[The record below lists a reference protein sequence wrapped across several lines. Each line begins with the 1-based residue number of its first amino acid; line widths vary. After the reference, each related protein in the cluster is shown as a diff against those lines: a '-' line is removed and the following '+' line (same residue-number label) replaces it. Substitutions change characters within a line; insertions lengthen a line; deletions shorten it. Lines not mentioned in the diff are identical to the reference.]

1 MPRAYIAGTG
11 FHLPSRRITNAEL
24 TQRIDSSE
32 DWIVKHTGIVE
43 RRGAEPDQNT
53 SDLGVL
59 ATRAALERTGWSEK
73 DLDLL
78 ICATSTPDAL
88 IPSTACYMGKKLRI
102 DPVALDINAACSGF
116 VYGLAVADAMMQTG
130 PWKRV
135 ALCTAE
141 KYTRVTDYTDRSSC
155 IFFGDSA
162 ATVLL
167 QKERPQRG
175 FEIVDLIMANVNEGA
190 DYVVTPIGQCFRQE
204 GNKVKDYALRSFEAS
219 AKEILARNKLT
230 VADLRA
236 FAGHQ
241 ANLRVLEI
249 VANALDVP
257 PEKHWHVVESCGNS
271 GAAGAPL
278 TFCSKLEE
286 HEATVK
292 HGDWFLV
299 TVFGSGFTTG
309 SVLLRRIDS
318 RS

>member
-1 MPRAYIAGTG
+1 MPRAYISGTG
-11 FHLPSRRITNAEL
+11 YHLPQRVITNAEL
-24 TQRIDSSE
+24 RKQIDSTE
-32 DWIVKHTGIVE
+32 EWIVTHTGIVE
-43 RRGAEPDQNT
+43 RRGAEAGQNT

-59 ATRAALERTGWSEK
+59 ATRAALRRTGWKDE

-88 IPSTACYMGKKLRI
+88 IPSTACYMGKKMGI
-102 DPVALDINAACSGF
+102 DPVALDVNAACSGF

-135 ALCTAE
+135 AMCTAE

-167 QKERPQRG
+167 QTERPQVG
-175 FEIVDLIMANVNEGA
+175 FEIVDLLMANVNEGA
-190 DYVVTPIGQCFRQE
+190 DYVVTPVGECFRQQ
-204 GNKVKDYALRSFEAS
+204 GNKVKDYALKHFALS
-219 AKEILARNKLT
+219 ARTILGRNGLG
-230 VADLRA
+230 VGDLRA

-241 ANLRVLEI
+241 ANLRVLEL

-257 PEKHWHVVESCGNS
+257 PEKHWHMVESCGNS

-278 TFCSKLEE
+278 TFCSKVEQ
-286 HEATVK
+286 HEASLK
-292 HGDWFLV
+292 AGDLFLV

-309 SVLLRRIDS
+309 SVLLRRIDA

>member
-11 FHLPSRRITNAEL
+11 YHLPGRVITNAEL
-24 TQRIDSSE
+24 RKRIDSSE
-32 DWIVKHTGIVE
+32 EWILKHTGIAE
-43 RRGAEPDQNT
+43 RRGAEAEQNT

-59 ATRAALERTGWSEK
+59 ATRAALRRTGWRDQ

-88 IPSTACYMGKKLRI
+88 IPSTACYMGKKMGI
-102 DPVALDINAACSGF
+102 DPVALDVNAACSGF

-130 PWKRV
+130 PWNRV
-135 ALCTAE
+135 AMCTAE
-141 KYTRVTDYTDRSSC
+141 KYTRVTDYTDRTSC

-190 DYVVTPIGQCFRQE
+190 DYVVTPVGGFFRQQ
-204 GNKVKDYALRSFEAS
+204 GNKVKDYALREFETS
-219 AKEILARNKLT
+219 AKTILSRNGLS

-241 ANLRVLEI
+241 ANLRVLEM

-257 PEKHWHVVESCGNS
+257 PAKHWHTVESCGNS

-278 TFCSKLEE
+278 TFCSKVEE
-286 HEATVK
+286 HEATLE
-292 HGDWFLV
+292 HGEWFLV

-309 SVLLRRIDS
+309 SVLLRRIDT
-318 RS
+318 RG